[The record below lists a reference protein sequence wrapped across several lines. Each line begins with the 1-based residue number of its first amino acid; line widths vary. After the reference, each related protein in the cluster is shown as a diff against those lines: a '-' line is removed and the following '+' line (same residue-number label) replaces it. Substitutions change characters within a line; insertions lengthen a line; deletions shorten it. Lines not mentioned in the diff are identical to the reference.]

1 MNEKIWKNYF
11 EKIQL
16 QTAIKSGITG
26 GVALF
31 LGVQLAHIMD
41 RPNKLVSGL
50 WTVMTALIVVQAYLG
65 ATYTAAWERF
75 LGTLIGSIFGG
86 IFTVLFGAHPI
97 SLGISIFLTVSVCSL
112 FKLENSI
119 KIATISVTAVMVL
132 WGLDPTISPWT
143 FAFFRFLDS
152 LVGIIIAVTIAHILW
167 PMKAAKKLRLTTVEI
182 IQDLK
187 KLFLY
192 STDTTK
198 LNEEI
203 DPIILKIIEMI
214 QEAREYLETSQFEI
228 RTSTSLDDWKDLLD
242 DIEAIFEILI
252 NLQRVSKKNL
262 LYFVNDNIKNHIFK
276 LSKNID
282 ESFDGISYALSNK
295 SSIEISHQLL
305 IELKELNE
313 GVQNFR
319 EQNATRKLSLEDAED
334 FFVYF
339 YNFKMLVQEILRLD
353 IKIYYLYDKSQLR

>member
-1 MNEKIWKNYF
+1 MIEFWKNYF
-11 EKIQL
+11 DKVQL

-26 GVALF
+26 AAALF

-86 IFTVLFGAHPI
+86 LFTILLGAHPL
-97 SLGISIFLTVSVCSL
+97 SLGISIFLTISVCSL

-119 KIATISVTAVMVL
+119 KIATISVAAVMVL

-152 LVGIIIAVTIAHILW
+152 MAGILIAVFIAHLLW
-167 PMKAAKKLRLTTVEI
+167 PMKATKKLRLTLVEI
-182 IQDLK
+182 IMNLK
-187 KLFLY
+187 KLFQN
-192 STDTTK
+192 STDPSK
-198 LNEEI
+198 LDENI

-214 QEAREYLETSQFEI
+214 QEAREHLESSQFEI
-228 RTSTSLDDWKDLLD
+228 RTSTSLDDWKELLD
-242 DIEAIFEILI
+242 KIEIIFEILI

-262 LYFVNDNIKNHIFK
+262 LYFVNDDLKKHIFK
-276 LSKNID
+276 LSKNIE
-282 ESFDGISYALSNK
+282 ESFESISYALNNK

-313 GVQNFR
+313 GVQKFR

-339 YNFKMLVQEILRLD
+339 YNFKILVQEILRLD
-353 IKIYYLYDKSQLR
+353 IKIYYLYDKSH